1 MKRIYAF
8 VFMVYASVSLHAQ
21 NISEKMDALVAA
33 YAKETGFNG
42 VVMVAQK
49 GNILFQKGYGYKN
62 AEEKMNNDVQ
72 TIFQVGSI
80 TKQFTAALIM
90 QLQQEKKLS
99 VNDKLSK
106 YYPSYPNGDKITIEN
121 LLTHTSGIF
130 NYTNDTSLMK
140 SDVTRS
146 YSEKELVATFRD
158 KPLSFEPGSKWEY
171 SNSAYTLLG
180 FIIQKVT
187 KKPYEQVMRE
197 RILQPLQMANSGFD
211 FTHLNNSNK
220 AKGYFSLRPEK
231 AMPAPVVDSTIAYAA
246 GALYSTVDDL
256 YKWERAIYTNKILMP
271 ESWKRTF
278 TPLKNKYGYGW
289 GIDTLYGKNYTAHS
303 GGIHGFS
310 SYLMRFPEDELAII
324 ALSNSSSN
332 VGKLTR
338 NLAAVFYDQPY
349 EITKAKEEIKI
360 EPSALQQYTGVYKL
374 APNFSITITS
384 EGSQLK
390 AQATG
395 QPIAEI
401 YPQKENFFFYKVVD
415 AQIEFQKDE
424 KGAVTSL
431 VLHQNG
437 QQIKGEKIP

>member
-1 MKRIYAF
+1 
-8 VFMVYASVSLHAQ
+8 
-21 NISEKMDALVAA
+21 
-33 YAKETGFNG
+33 
-42 VVMVAQK
+42 
-49 GNILFQKGYGYKN
+49 
-62 AEEKMNNDVQ
+62 
-72 TIFQVGSI
+72 
-80 TKQFTAALIM
+80 
-90 QLQQEKKLS
+90 
-99 VNDKLSK
+99 
-106 YYPSYPNGDKITIEN
+106 
-121 LLTHTSGIF
+121 
-130 NYTNDTSLMK
+130 MK

-338 NLAAVFYDQPY
+338 DLAAVFYDQPY
-349 EITKAKEEIKI
+349 EITKAKEEIKL

-374 APNFSITITS
+374 APNFSITITA

-437 QQIKGEKIP
+437 QQIKGEKKP